1 MRLRKWIWA
10 LAGLACM
17 LALTVL
23 AAIFY
28 RERGTFCDMAYAVV
42 LNIISRKPSW
52 YYVRVGAVGP
62 QFFTLAAVYLGAPL
76 RAVMVVHSISYL
88 LLYLIVYFIALRYS
102 RTRLLYL
109 AIPLHLLLLAT
120 DSFFWPIS
128 EVQQGLVL
136 LCLYA
141 VVLYEGLWGHPQG
154 GRWYLH
160 LLALIWIQFLHP
172 LLLFPIVFLILYFY
186 AGRRALLSLQAL
198 SHLLMAIVAFGLRYL
213 VSSHDPYESG
223 KMDVAGALAAH
234 LPHLWQLD
242 TVHLFIGRLASS
254 YLCYLILLVTG
265 IIWLVYHRRYLSAA
279 LVLVASAGYWVLI
292 MVVAT
297 ADQRAYMENMLL
309 FLGFIVT
316 LVMVADVLPSIPFR
330 MAVAVFVLIAAIRLG
345 GIYTAADRYTERL
358 HIYDPYLRYAEQK
371 DLIGVWVPDSLI
383 DEKKAMV
390 PWAACYETM
399 LLTALDDSGAC
410 RIVHVDHDFSGI
422 SWGLTADT
430 TLITKYWSWDRSQL
444 PQRYFRM
451 VGRHYEI
458 VTERR

>member
-1 MRLRKWIWA
+1 MGAKKWMWA
-10 LAGLACM
+10 LVGLACM
-17 LALTVL
+17 LALTAL
-23 AAIFY
+23 AGIFY
-28 RERGTFCDMAYAVV
+28 RERGTFCDMAYAAV

-76 RAVMVVHSISYL
+76 RAVMLVHSMSYL
-88 LLYLIVYFIALRYS
+88 LLYIIVYFIALRYS
-102 RTRLLYL
+102 RARLLYL

-141 VVLYEGLWGHPQG
+141 VVLYEGLWGYPQG
-154 GRWYLH
+154 RHWYLH

-186 AGRRALLSLQAL
+186 IGRQALLSLQAL
-198 SHLLMAIVAFGLRYL
+198 SHLAMATLAFGLRYL

-223 KMDVAGALAAH
+223 KMDVAAAMAAR

-242 TVHLFIGRLASS
+242 TVRAFIGRLASS
-254 YLCYLILLVTG
+254 YLCYLILLVAG
-265 IIWLVYHRRYLSAA
+265 IAWLLYHRRHLSAA

-309 FLGFIVT
+309 FLGFIVV
-316 LVMVADVLPSIPFR
+316 LVLVTDVLPHLPLRI
-330 MAVAVFVLIAAIRLG
+330 AVVAFALLAIVRLG
-345 GIYTAADRYTERL
+345 GIYAAAERYTARL
-358 HIYDPYLRYAEQK
+358 HLYDPYLQYAQQK
-371 DLIGVWVPDSLI
+371 KLIGVWVPDTVINQRKL
-383 DEKKAMV
+383 MV
-390 PWAACYETM
+390 SWAVCYETM
-399 LLTALDDSGAC
+399 LLTSLKGPDSC
-410 RIVHVDHDFSGI
+410 RTVHIDQDFSGI
-422 SWGLTADT
+422 RWALMADT
-430 TLITKYWSWDRSQL
+430 TLITKYWAWNQSQL
-444 PQRYFRM
+444 PHRYFHIT
-451 VGRHYEI
+451 GRHYEI
-458 VTERR
+458 VREKL